1 MLVVPIRLPGPEKAS
16 EAIPAPP
23 GNHMHV
29 EVRDALADA
38 VVDGDERAVRV
49 QSRFDRAGQRLDVRE
64 QGTD

>member
-1 MLVVPIRLPGPEKAS
+1 M
-16 EAIPAPP
+16 PP
-23 GNHMHV
+23 GNDVDV

-49 QSRFDRAGQRLDVRE
+49 QCQFNRAGQRLDVRE